1 MAASFCQIKT
11 INAQSFF
18 LSVLTI
24 NRMLA
29 LLVFKKTKGTGSASN
44 KALKTTPFGRSD
56 AFTRGGF
63 AIMPHATA
71 PLSLMLYAL
80 RIKHMSNEQKAL
92 QDIRYAVGTEVGEYS
107 VDEFISHHL
116 EELPSS
122 YWKAKTGFEV
132 PETYQVIDLLILRS
146 KWDDEEV
153 YDFTLPD
160 DVTDYVISV
169 KYDDSG
175 VLEDIDMES

>member
-1 MAASFCQIKT
+1 
-11 INAQSFF
+11 
-18 LSVLTI
+18 
-24 NRMLA
+24 
-29 LLVFKKTKGTGSASN
+29 
-44 KALKTTPFGRSD
+44 
-56 AFTRGGF
+56 
-63 AIMPHATA
+63 MPHMSA
-71 PLSLMLYAL
+71 PVIEKLYAL

-92 QDIRYAVGTEVGEYS
+92 QDIRNAVGTEVGEYS

-132 PETYQVIDLLILRS
+132 PETHQVIDLLILRS

-169 KYDDSG
+169 KYDNSG